1 LTKKE
6 RKRKGM
12 QEYGIETQSEQG
24 TEKKEKEE
32 RVGAGKYKKEERES
46 VPKSVSK
53 IRRNDT
59 DDHGAGWTGKEKRML
74 KERSRKLE
82 KGKETERERAEAPF
96 CALFLAL
103 GERLHDAKGCWML
116 PY

>member
-1 LTKKE
+1 LTQKE
-6 RKRKGM
+6 RKRKRM
-12 QEYGIETQSEQG
+12 QEYGIETESEQG
-24 TEKKEKEE
+24 TWKKEKEE
-32 RVGAGKYKKEERES
+32 REGAGKYKKKERES
-46 VPKSVSK
+46 VPENASK

-74 KERSRKLE
+74 KKRSRKLE